1 MVEDAVFQFDGH
13 KITVYY
19 SYPHRVDFREFVRDL
34 HAIYKA
40 RIWMEKVDKAPEPVY
55 GAPVMPVLGGQ
66 FIRKAVEHRI
76 RTTADFHY

>member
-40 RIWMEKVDKAPEPVY
+40 RIWMEKVPDPIPIY
-55 GAPVMPVLGGQ
+55 GAPSMPILGGQ
-66 FIRKAVEHRI
+66 FPRKAVEQRI